1 MIIVLVDAFLAD
13 LLVLDLW
20 LQVLALCSII
30 ILKKWLN
37 EFLAFFGFPKK
48 SVVTIFWVRCFDIIL
63 KLIHNI
69 LELYVLF
76 FFFLVKTSISNYSF
90 GTNHQLLK
98 YVLDP
103 KVLF

>member
-76 FFFLVKTSISNYSF
+76 FFFF
-90 GTNHQLLK
+90 G
-98 YVLDP
+98 
-103 KVLF
+103 